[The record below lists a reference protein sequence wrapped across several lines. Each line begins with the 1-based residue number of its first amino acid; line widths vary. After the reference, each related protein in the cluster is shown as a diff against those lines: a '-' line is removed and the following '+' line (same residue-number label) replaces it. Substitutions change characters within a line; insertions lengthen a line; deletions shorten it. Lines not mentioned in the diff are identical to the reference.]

1 LISDLGDLFQNV
13 YILKK
18 RPLKFPSN
26 KKSQQ
31 DQADGEWY
39 QYPAK
44 GYPMIRNLNRW
55 LIIAVIVIIVS
66 GMVLT
71 LWTVQREENLLR
83 ADLLTKTRL
92 VEGGISTQHLK
103 SLTGTEADLVSPDY
117 QALKEQMIQVRSTD
131 PEIRFIYLLG
141 RHPDKT
147 IFFFIDSEPPESEDY
162 SPPGQV
168 YPEASD
174 TLVNT
179 FTSGNQTTEG
189 PVTDRWG
196 VWVSG
201 LIPIRDSQ
209 TGEVIALLGTDIDAR
224 DWTIQI
230 ITASAPAVIAMLLLL
245 LLLLIFYY
253 VLQRNDR
260 ERQILTAS
268 EAAIRESERRLT
280 DIINFL
286 PDATL
291 VIDAEGM
298 IISWNKAMEEMTGVP
313 AQAMLGKGDHEYS
326 IPFYGERRPIL
337 IDLVFD
343 ENEEIKKRYPFIQK
357 EGNKF
362 FSEIYIQRLF
372 EGKGA
377 YLWFIV
383 APLFDT
389 KGRVIGAI
397 ETIRDIT
404 SRKLVEDALQK
415 SEEQFRTVFE
425 KGQHGM
431 VIVDE
436 KFRFLKI
443 NPRFCTM
450 LGYSKEELLT
460 MSFTGITHPDHVS
473 SDILHLHQLSAG
485 EIPEYTTEKRYIK
498 KNGDEFWASVVAS
511 AVRDREG
518 RFLYFIALITDITE
532 QKVVEM
538 IQEQYNT
545 AATRHAEEIVRVN
558 DKLNLLNSI
567 TRHDILNQL
576 TAILGYLE
584 MMQMKFP
591 DPSLQEYIDK
601 EIHAAHNI
609 QTQIMFTKD
618 YQDIGVQSPVWFNIR
633 KIIVSNAANL
643 PLSTV
648 TLVVHFDNLE
658 IFADPLLGKVFYTLL
673 ENALRHGKTVTS
685 IDFSYRMQDEDL
697 VVVYQDNG
705 EGVPVEHKKA
715 ILERKFFKHTGF
727 GLYLSRTIL
736 GITGMSI
743 QENGEPGKGAR
754 FEIRVPQ
761 GKFRFVLPE

>member
-1 LISDLGDLFQNV
+1 
-13 YILKK
+13 
-18 RPLKFPSN
+18 
-26 KKSQQ
+26 
-31 DQADGEWY
+31 
-39 QYPAK
+39 
-44 GYPMIRNLNRW
+44 MRNLNKW
-55 LIIAVIVIIVS
+55 LIVAIIAILAS
-66 GMVLT
+66 GILLT
-71 LWTVQREENLLR
+71 LWSVQREDNLLR
-83 ADLLTKTRL
+83 EDLLSKTRL
-92 VEGGISTQHLK
+92 VHASIGTGHVK
-103 SLTGTEADLVSPDY
+103 ALTGTEADLESVDY
-117 QALKEQMIQVRSTD
+117 QYLKEHLMQVKSTD
-131 PEIRFIYLLG
+131 SLIRFAYILD
-141 RHPDKT
+141 RKT
-147 IFFFIDSEPPESEDY
+147 DGTVIFLIDSEPPGAEDY

-168 YPEASD
+168 YPEASAILLNAFA
-174 TLVNT
+174 T
-179 FTSGNQTTEG
+179 GEEMTEG

-196 VWVSG
+196 TWVSG
-201 LIPIRDSQ
+201 LVPIIDPD
-209 TGEVIALLGTDIDAR
+209 TGEIIALLGTDIDSR

-230 ITASAPAVIAMLLLL
+230 IIASAPAVIAMLLLL

-253 VLQRNDR
+253 VLQRNER
-260 ERQILTAS
+260 ERQILSAS
-268 EAAIRESERRLT
+268 EAVVKESERRLT

-291 VIDAEGM
+291 VIDKEGK
-298 IISWNKAMEEMTGVP
+298 IISWNKAIEEMTGVP
-313 AQAMLGKGDHEYS
+313 ADTMLGKGDHEYS

-343 ENEEIKKRYPFIQK
+343 EYDEIKKNYRFIQK
-357 EGNKF
+357 EGDKF
-362 FSEIYIQRLF
+362 FSEIFIQRLF
-372 EGKGA
+372 GGKGA

-383 APLFDT
+383 APLYDT
-389 KGRVIGAI
+389 SGRVTGAI

-431 VIVDE
+431 VMVDE
-436 KFRFLKI
+436 NFRFLKI

-460 MSFTGITHPDHVS
+460 MSFTDVTHPDFLS
-473 SDILHLHQLSAG
+473 SDISHLHQLSAG

-498 KNGDEFWASVVAS
+498 KNGEEFWASVVVS
-511 AVRDREG
+511 AVRDKDG
-518 RFLYFIALITDITE
+518 RFLYYIALITDITE
-532 QKVVEM
+532 QKVSEM
-538 IQEQYNT
+538 ILEQSNADT
-545 AATRHAEEIVRVN
+545 TRHAEEMTRVN

-618 YQDIGVQSPVWFNIR
+618 YQDIGVQSPGWFNVRETIL
-633 KIIVSNAANL
+633 SHAANL
-643 PLSTV
+643 PLSNV

-685 IDFSYRMQDEDL
+685 IDFSFRMQDDDL
-697 VVVYQDNG
+697 VLVYQDNG
-705 EGVPVEHKKA
+705 EGVPAEQKEA

-736 GITGMSI
+736 GITGMTI
-743 QENGEPGKGAR
+743 RENGEPGKGAR
-754 FEIRVPQ
+754 FEIRVPRENS
-761 GKFRFVLPE
+761 GSSGLNNTSRFLFF